1 KFLQTLAANNITLQY
16 TDNFFLVEPQKTNW
30 APRFGVAFRA
40 TEKLVVRTGYGIFF
54 GGLESTG
61 YYPNLGENYP
71 FEFDSTFNSN
81 DLYGSCNPGNCRN
94 NGITLEKGFSDVI
107 AAGLSN
113 SIANPTL
120 RGSDPNVKTPYSQ
133 QFNLSTEYAL

>member
-1 KFLQTLAANNITLQY
+1 SIAPGAGTGIYRIPSSQRNVPLAPKFLQTLATNNITLQY

-71 FEFDSTFNSN
+71 FEFDSTFNAN
-81 DLYGSCNPGNCRN
+81 RLYES
-94 NGITLEKGFSDVI
+94 
-107 AAGLSN
+107 
-113 SIANPTL
+113 
-120 RGSDPNVKTPYSQ
+120 
-133 QFNLSTEYAL
+133 